1 VLSSPGGRP
10 VPVVF
15 ASFWRVTA
23 AVRVTGNVRVTGA
36 VRMIGAVRVSGAVR
50 MTGAMRVSGA
60 VRVTGV
66 VRGPP
71 CVPPPGMVSSLPGGP
86 ASAAVH
92 AHEDQQDGRKEDNQ
106 KYPCVG
112 NGTGDPQATAD
123 GDAGQHCLAL
133 SEKLSVA

>member
-1 VLSSPGGRP
+1 MPA
-10 VPVVF
+10 VF

-36 VRMIGAVRVSGAVR
+36 VRMTGAVRVSGAVR
-50 MTGAMRVSGA
+50 M
-60 VRVTGV
+60 TGV

-71 CVPPPGMVSSLPGGP
+71 CVPPPGMVSSLPRGP

-92 AHEDQQDGRKEDNQ
+92 AHEDQEDGRKEDNQ
-106 KYPCVG
+106 KYPCVR
-112 NGTGDPQATAD
+112 NGTRNPQATAD

-133 SEKLSVA
+133 GEKLNVP